1 MVLVQDL
8 TSQLP
13 EKDVFVADEI
23 GLFWKLGPSKKV
35 KSEQIRGIR
44 REKAKVTITACCNAS
59 GTEKLPLWVI
69 GYSHLPR
76 AFKNLGIRPE
86 NINVNWKFTGRALM
100 TTSIM
105 EEWLRWFDA
114 RMEGRKVLLLLDNF
128 IAHGRAIENIRLS
141 GSDLKNTVIIML
153 PNSSVN
159 LQNPFEIGIIY
170 NLKSL
175 YRISWLKFL
184 LRHKESELNPYY
196 KMNLFIAM
204 QWINEAWHSNLSPTL
219 IKDCFLNSG
228 IFASKRGEGSEK
240 INPKLL
246 VYDDR
251 IRELLAKLDPQAAI
265 NIQNFINPI
274 EEMGMDSSEDIIS
287 QFAFELFG
295 DRNFETDEEEEVTS
309 KVSKEDA
316 QQAIELLLDYE
327 LQQKN
332 GNPDLYIYLQKY
344 LYFLQVQD

>member
-8 TSQLP
+8 TNQLP
-13 EKDVFVADEI
+13 EKDVFVVDEI

-35 KSEQIRGIR
+35 KNEQVRGIR
-44 REKAKVTITACCNAS
+44 RDKARVTVTACCNAS

-69 GYSHLPR
+69 GYSNLPR
-76 AFKNLGIRPE
+76 AFKNFKIHPE
-86 NINVNWKFTGRALM
+86 NLNIKWRCTGRALM

-141 GSDLKNTVIIML
+141 GNDLNNTIIIML
-153 PNSSVN
+153 PNNSMN
-159 LQNPFEIGIIY
+159 IRNPFELGIIY

-175 YRISWLKFL
+175 YRISWLNFL
-184 LRHKESELNPYY
+184 ISHKESELNPYN
-196 KMNLFIAM
+196 KINLFIAV
-204 QWINEAWHSNLSPTL
+204 QWINEAWNSNLSPNL
-219 IKDCFLNSG
+219 IEDCFSNSG
-228 IFASKRGEGSEK
+228 MFALTKTKKDERDIREPFS
-240 INPKLL
+240 L
-246 VYDDR
+246 DDR
-251 IRELLAKLDPQAAI
+251 IRELLTKLDPQAAI

-287 QFAFELFG
+287 QFAFEIFG
-295 DRNFETDEEEEVTS
+295 DREFETDEEELTLPMIS
-309 KVSKEDA
+309 KGDA
-316 QQAIELLLDYE
+316 YQAIELLSDYE

-332 GNPDLYIYLQKY
+332 GDPNLYMYLQKY
-344 LYFLQVQD
+344 RYFLQTHD

>member
-1 MVLVQDL
+1 MVLVQDI

-13 EKDVFVADEI
+13 EKDVFVVDEI

-35 KSEQIRGIR
+35 NSEQVRGIR
-44 REKAKVTITACCNAS
+44 REKAKITITTCCNAS

-76 AFKNLGIRPE
+76 AFKSLGIRPE
-86 NINVNWKFTGRALM
+86 NINVSWRFTGRALM

-141 GSDLKNTVIIML
+141 GNDLKNTVIIML

-159 LQNPFEIGIIY
+159 LQNPFEMGIIY

-175 YRISWLKFL
+175 YRISWLNFL
-184 LRHKESELNPYY
+184 LDHKGSELNPYN
-196 KMNLFIAM
+196 KMNLFIAI
-204 QWINEAWHSNLSPTL
+204 QWINEAWNSNLSPSL
-219 IKDCFLNSG
+219 IENCFLNSG
-228 IFASKRGEGSEK
+228 IFASKRAKESEK
-240 INPKLL
+240 NIPELL
-246 VYDDR
+246 SLDDR
-251 IRELLAKLDPQAAI
+251 IRELLAMLDPQAAI

-287 QFAFELFG
+287 QFAFEIFG
-295 DRNFETDEEEEVTS
+295 DRDFETDEEEMTTS

-316 QQAIELLLDYE
+316 HQAIELLSDYE

-332 GNPDLYIYLQKY
+332 GDPNLYLYLQKY
-344 LYFLQVQD
+344 LHFLQVHK